1 MTVSALSL
9 TIRNPGDMTEL
20 ARTIASALRP
30 GDCILLSGVIGAG
43 KSHFARA
50 VIQSLLP
57 TPEDVPSPT
66 FTLVQIYDGPDCEI
80 WHSDLYRLSAVDEI
94 YELGLIDAFDHQI
107 TLVEWPDRLEEEAPD
122 HALHIAFDLSTNS
135 DDARQLS
142 LTWSHPKWAP
152 LTKKIA
158 NDHA

>member
-9 TIRNPGDMTEL
+9 TILNPGDMTEL
-20 ARTIASALRP
+20 AQTIASALRP

-50 VIQSLLP
+50 AIQSLLP

-66 FTLVQIYDGPDCEI
+66 FTLVQIYDGPTCEI

-107 TLVEWPDRLEEEAPD
+107 TLVEWPDRLEDEAPD
-122 HALHIAFDLSTNS
+122 HALHIQLELSPTC
-135 DDARQLS
+135 DEARLMLLS
-142 LTWSHPKWAP
+142 WRASKWAP
-152 LTKKIA
+152 LMKKIA